1 MEKMTQ
7 KVEFKVSMCEEDRK
21 AGKTKKVEFDVDFTG
36 VSQDTL
42 RTLAI
47 SCQVIRWQAQIK
59 SHWTEFLEGK
69 LPKVVQFGAP
79 LFSGMKG
86 APAPMTTEKATEFL
100 KGQSRLEQVRAIISM
115 METNKMDV
123 PQGLYDEEEL
133 LVMEAAEAKI
143 AAGMQQS

>member
-7 KVEFKVSMCEEDRK
+7 KVEFKVSMCEDDRK
-21 AGKTKKVEFDVDFTG
+21 AGKTKKVEFEVDFAG

-47 SCQVIRWQAQIK
+47 SCQVVRWQAQIK

-69 LPKVVQFGAP
+69 LPKVVTFGAP

-100 KGQSRLEQVRAIISM
+100 KGQSRLEQIRAIISM
-115 METNKMDV
+115 MEASKMDV

-133 LVMEAAEAKI
+133 LTMEQAEAKI
-143 AAGMQQS
+143 AAGMQE

>member
-7 KVEFKVSMCEEDRK
+7 KVEFKVSMCEDDRK
-21 AGKTKKVEFDVDFTG
+21 AGKTKKVEFEVDFTG

-86 APAPMTTEKATEFL
+86 APAPMTTERATEFL
-100 KGQSRLEQVRAIISM
+100 KG
-115 METNKMDV
+115 
-123 PQGLYDEEEL
+123 
-133 LVMEAAEAKI
+133 
-143 AAGMQQS
+143 